1 MTGWSFPQFTQ
12 SCSDPALHRVSSPS
26 ILADERSGVTA
37 EWQGRSLQNQPQA
50 FQLERG
56 KRDHRAWG
64 YQALRA
70 CGMGVVTIAL
80 VAGGSHEMAI
90 AQAWQDSSTPV
101 LAQIPVNAS
110 VIYVNPALGNDT
122 TGDGRDNSPFR
133 TISYALSQATDNTVI
148 ELAPGSYTAN
158 TGETFPLVIPPGV
171 ILRGNESTQGQTVLV
186 LGGGDFISPT
196 FSRQSMT
203 ILARGDSQIRG
214 ITVTNPRTRGTG
226 VWVEDGTP
234 TIRNSTFSNSLRDGI
249 FVSGTGNPTIE
260 DNVFVN
266 NDGNG
271 ISLARQAQGTIR
283 DNVFQSTGFGIAVG
297 GTATPL
303 IQENRIESNVD
314 GVVVSNEA
322 RPILRRNVIQNNQR
336 DGIVAI
342 ASALPNLGTADDPGE
357 NIIRDNGRY
366 DIYNATR
373 SNTLLAVG
381 NDVNPSNISGSVDF
395 VARTVNLGDASSF
408 SDVQGHWAQ
417 SYIEALASLGV
428 IGGFPDGTY
437 RPNDPVTR
445 AQFAAIVNQAF
456 SPSPKRS
463 GRSFGDVSR
472 NFWAYDAIQ
481 TAYQGNF
488 LSGYPGG
495 IFRPQQAIPRVEV
508 LVSLASGLG
517 LNAGQTAA
525 LSKYNDAAR
534 IPAWATGAIAAA
546 TEEEIVVN
554 YPSVAQLNPT
564 QNATRA
570 DVAAFVYQ
578 ALVNAGQ
585 AEPIESPYVVT
596 YP

>member
-1 MTGWSFPQFTQ
+1 MTGWSFLQFAK
-12 SCSDPALHRVSSPS
+12 SCSCQALRRVSDPT
-26 ILADERSGVTA
+26 IQADERSEATEGSG
-37 EWQGRSLQNQPQA
+37 GRSRQVSSHKMRHHGSQEWVYRVLT
-50 FQLERG
+50 G
-56 KRDHRAWG
+56 
-64 YQALRA
+64 
-70 CGMGVVTIAL
+70 CGAGIMAIAL

-90 AQAWQDSSTPV
+90 AQAERSPSTPM
-101 LAQIPVNAS
+101 LAQIPVNAR

-122 TGDGRDNSPFR
+122 TNDGRENSPFR
-133 TISYALSQATDNTVI
+133 TISYAISQATDNTVI
-148 ELAPGSYTAN
+148 ELASGSYT
-158 TGETFPLVIPPGV
+158 TDSGESFPLILPSGV
-171 ILRGNESTQGQTVLV
+171 ILRGNERTQGQTVLV

-214 ITVTNPRTRGTG
+214 ITITNPRTRGTG

-234 TIRNSTFSNSLRDGI
+234 TIRNNTFSNSLRDGV

-260 DNVFVN
+260 DNMFVN
-266 NDGNG
+266 NDANG
-271 ISLARQAQGTIR
+271 ISLARQAQGSIR

-297 GTATPL
+297 GSSAPR
-303 IQENRIESNVD
+303 IEENRIDNNVD
-314 GVVVSNEA
+314 GVVVSNDA

-336 DGIVAI
+336 DGVVAI
-342 ASALPNLGTADDPGE
+342 ASALPNLGTADSPGE
-357 NIIRDNGRY
+357 NLIRDNGRY

-373 SNTLLAVG
+373 NNTLLAVG
-381 NDVNPSNISGSVDF
+381 NDVDPSNISGSVDF
-395 VARTVNLGDASSF
+395 VAQTVNLGSGSNF
-408 SDVQGHWAQ
+408 LDVQGHWAQ
-417 SYIEALASLGV
+417 SYIESLASLEV

-463 GRSFGDVSR
+463 GRSFVDVNR
-472 NFWAYDAIQ
+472 NFWAYSAIQ

-517 LNAGQTAA
+517 LNAGQATA

-534 IPAWATGAIAAA
+534 IPAWATGGIAAA

-564 QNATRA
+564 RNATRA
-570 DVAAFVYQ
+570 EVAAFVYQ